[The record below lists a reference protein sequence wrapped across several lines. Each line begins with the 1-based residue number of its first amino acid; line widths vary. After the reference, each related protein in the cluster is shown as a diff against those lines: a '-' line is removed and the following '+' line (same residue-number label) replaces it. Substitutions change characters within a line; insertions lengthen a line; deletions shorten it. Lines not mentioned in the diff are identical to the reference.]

1 MRAQHAVLVL
11 FVFILGSCSKEPV
24 DDTANIVGVNVVAL
38 EQEVLEIVNSH
49 RSDLGA
55 ITLEFSPI
63 AYEYAN
69 KHTDYMIG
77 KGSLSHDNFSS
88 RASSIASKVEVQT
101 VAENVA
107 KDYSTAQEAFIG
119 WYESSSHKKT
129 MEGDFTHTA
138 VSVKKDENG
147 NFYYTQLFYK
157 KWPEHYLFPFFIEVK
172 QPCVGHTIF

>member
-1 MRAQHAVLVL
+1 MKMRAQYAVLVL
-11 FVFILGSCSKEPV
+11 FVFILGSCSKEPI
-24 DDTANIVGVNVVAL
+24 DNTPNIEAVNVIAL

-49 RSDLGA
+49 RSELGTN
-55 ITLEFSPI
+55 TLEFSEV

-69 KHTDYMIG
+69 KHTDYMIS

-88 RASSIASKVEVQT
+88 RASSIASKVAVQM

-107 KDYSTAQEAFIG
+107 KDYNTAQDAFLG

-157 KWPEHYLFPFFIEVK
+157 E
-172 QPCVGHTIF
+172 

>member
-1 MRAQHAVLVL
+1 MKMRAQYAVLVL
-11 FVFILGSCSKEPV
+11 FVFIFGSCSKEPI
-24 DDTANIVGVNVVAL
+24 DNTPNIAAVNVIAL

-55 ITLEFSPI
+55 NTLEFSEV

-69 KHTDYMIG
+69 KHTDYMIS

-88 RASSIASKVEVQT
+88 RASSIASKVAVQM

-107 KDYSTAQEAFIG
+107 KDYNTAQDAFVG

-157 KWPEHYLFPFFIEVK
+157 E
-172 QPCVGHTIF
+172 

>member
-1 MRAQHAVLVL
+1 MKMRAQYAVLVL
-11 FVFILGSCSKEPV
+11 FVFIFGSCSKETIDNTP
-24 DDTANIVGVNVVAL
+24 NIEAVNVIAL

-55 ITLEFSPI
+55 NTLEFSEV

-69 KHTDYMIG
+69 KHTDYMISQ
-77 KGSLSHDNFSS
+77 GSLSHDNFSS
-88 RASSIASKVEVQT
+88 RASSIASKVAVQM

-107 KDYSTAQEAFIG
+107 KDYNTAQDAFVG
-119 WYESSSHKKT
+119 WYESYSHKKT

-157 KWPEHYLFPFFIEVK
+157 E
-172 QPCVGHTIF
+172 

>member
-1 MRAQHAVLVL
+1 MRAQYAVLVL
-11 FVFILGSCSKEPV
+11 FVFILGSCSKEPI
-24 DDTANIVGVNVVAL
+24 DNTPNIEAVNVIAL

-49 RSDLGA
+49 RSELGA
-55 ITLEFSPI
+55 NTLEFSEV

-69 KHTDYMIG
+69 KHTDYMIS

-88 RASSIASKVEVQT
+88 RASSIASKVAVQM

-107 KDYSTAQEAFIG
+107 KDYNTAQDAFLG

-157 KWPEHYLFPFFIEVK
+157 E
-172 QPCVGHTIF
+172 